1 MRRDAETPGGSE
13 RLAGPL
19 VYFLCVPASA
29 DTASNPALRPRRSAD
44 DERDWADRLLA
55 VVGRDPAEWLEPKLA
70 AFIAI
75 FAVHCAFREWTSL
88 FDVNAPV
95 PFSEASDRILPLAII
110 FSVCAVGCLLER
122 TRGVSLAVVVAALTY
137 KGGELAPTWSNHFTI
152 EWITGVFLLL
162 GSRHRDRYAML
173 CLALKWLLFAALFWS
188 GAQKALHGTYFEG
201 TYLAYAI
208 SHGARF
214 ADFFAWV
221 LPAAEVDRLLSVAYP
236 GPYRLESWL
245 GIALANGI
253 WIGEISCALMLLSDR
268 LRPFG
273 AVGALFLLTGIE
285 LAARE
290 FMFGL
295 LFLNL
300 LLLYPHRDWN
310 RRLSPLFLVAYCV
323 LLLNRT
329 GVIDI
334 GVTN

>member
-1 MRRDAETPGGSE
+1 MPGGSE

-122 TRGVSLAVVVAALTY
+122 TRGASLAVVVVALTY
-137 KGGELAPTWSNHFTI
+137 KGVELAPTWSNHFTI